1 MAEILTKQRDELKKT
16 TLAKYFILFNPI
28 TRESELERV
37 KKTINNIQGP
47 VSTMISKFKGSS
59 ISLSVAEDKIY
70 DETTT
75 FNEQNINEYLAEV
88 EEYIKCLLALMAKQ
102 FGYEHPILIALGLDD
117 LPSKATDTQSIPKEL
132 LNDSEDDEEPDD
144 GTLADMLDKTKFDT
158 MMGVLLEGRK
168 EKSNSMMLESQLESV
183 PHEES
188 NTLK

>member
-1 MAEILTKQRDELKKT
+1 M
-16 TLAKYFILFNPI
+16 N
-28 TRESELERV
+28 RESELDRV

-47 VSTMISKFKGSS
+47 VSSMINKFKSSS

-102 FGYEHPILIALGLDD
+102 FGFEHPILIALGLED
-117 LPSKATDTQSIPKEL
+117 LPSKVADSQAFPKEL
-132 LNDSEDDEEPDD
+132 LAGSDDEEEPDD
-144 GTLADMLDKTKFDT
+144 GTLIDMLDKTKFDT
-158 MMGVLLEGRK
+158 MIGELLEKRK
-168 EKSNSMMLESQLESV
+168 DIVSKSLMMESQLEAA

-188 NTLK
+188 NTLFTLLYRKSEISNYY